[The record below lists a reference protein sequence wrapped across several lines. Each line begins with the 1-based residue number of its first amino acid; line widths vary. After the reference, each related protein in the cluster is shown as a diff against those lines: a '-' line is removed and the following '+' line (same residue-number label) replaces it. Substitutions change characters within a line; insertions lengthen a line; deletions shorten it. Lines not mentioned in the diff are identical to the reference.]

1 MLADPTK
8 VAITMGLPDHIDFE
22 KNLAI
27 PGDPYEDPVFVDENG
42 EEITADEAAAESEE
56 AHGAEGENEIVDVQ
70 NEALLAEMHKQS
82 VNITPDLAHELI
94 MSKHAEIMIFLE
106 DIAKLKWLN
115 ENEKRI
121 VGEITRFIQLLKNR
135 QELVKNV
142 HEADII
148 QSIDVM
154 IHKLTVQLDE
164 HTFNAHA
171 MVNRA
176 ESIYHHMKEN
186 KKLDR
191 MLD

>member
-1 MLADPTK
+1 M
-8 VAITMGLPDHIDFE
+8 
-22 KNLAI
+22 
-27 PGDPYEDPVFVDENG
+27 
-42 EEITADEAAAESEE
+42 
-56 AHGAEGENEIVDVQ
+56 
-70 NEALLAEMHKQS
+70 
-82 VNITPDLAHELI
+82 
-94 MSKHAEIMIFLE
+94 
-106 DIAKLKWLN
+106 
-115 ENEKRI
+115 
-121 VGEITRFIQLLKNR
+121 
-135 QELVKNV
+135 

-191 MLD
+191 MLDQTIRTAAMTIDRSPLTQDDQIIAVGKVEADAQRYVKVQVVRLTQDLCELEVPLRNRAQMTHLVETYKEQ